1 LLLTLKRIINLSG
14 LTQSHASQIS
24 IRILLVT
31 FLDFIGVAVVFPLV
45 ELISNKNQSDFF
57 IKYNIYDLSYEH
69 FFFIVISFTLFI
81 FICRTIAVLV
91 TQRFLI
97 KFTLNLQLNLRL
109 KLLSRLASESL
120 DNISTRTS
128 ADLIQDSTT
137 IVNHY
142 TVKALLP
149 TLRLFS
155 DIIIAVALLFYLISI
170 APIISLVIVLVIF
183 FSLRLY
189 SKLGKRRFSEYG
201 ITSNQSFNEI
211 IDLVASYVHGLVEL
225 MVSKKAD
232 YFLSKIARSS
242 SDQINAEAN
251 TQFALIAPKY
261 ILELV
266 IVSVIIFICSVFILG
281 DFDRYATTGIIVTLS
296 LVAIKL
302 LPALLNAFQLIVNLK
317 YAENSISR
325 LESAFQENKK
335 SMKKPFIDEF
345 QKLELTDVSYKIFDK
360 YIFKDLSFILGKGEH
375 IAICGQ
381 SGSGKSSLGEIIL
394 GLRTFTAGT
403 VTLNNKKIN
412 IAELDLSNVSAYIPQ
427 FPILFNGTL
436 SENIFLDD
444 TPVSNERLNELL
456 DKVRLTGRIT
466 ALNNG
471 AATMIKYDGKNL
483 SGGERQRISVI
494 RALTKKSPIII
505 FDEITSALDQ
515 NDAKIIIREIMAEF
529 ANKTLIFITH
539 DEKIANLMDKVIWM
553 DK

>member
-1 LLLTLKRIINLSG
+1 MLLTLKRIIKLSG
-14 LTQSHASQIS
+14 LTQSQAGQIS

-31 FLDFIGVAVVFPLV
+31 CLDFIGVAIVFPLV
-45 ELISNKNQSDFF
+45 ELISNKNQSDIF
-57 IKYNIYDLSYEH
+57 IKYNIYDLSYEY
-69 FFFIVISFTLFI
+69 FFFSVISLTFFI
-81 FICRTIAVLV
+81 FVLRTIAVLV
-91 TQRFLI
+91 MQRFLI
-97 KFTLNLQLNLRL
+97 KFTLTLQLTLRL
-109 KLLSRLASESL
+109 KLLSKLASESI
-120 DNISTRTS
+120 DNISSRTA

-155 DIIIAVALLFYLISI
+155 DIIIAVALLFYLIII
-170 APIISLVIVLVIF
+170 APIITLVIVLVIF
-183 FSLRLY
+183 VSFRLY

-201 ITSNQSFNEI
+201 VTSNQSFNEI

-225 MVSKKAD
+225 IVSKKAD
-232 YFLSKIARSS
+232 YFLSKIAISS
-242 SDQINAEAN
+242 SNQINVEEN

-266 IVSVIIFICSVFILG
+266 IVSVIVFICSIFVLG
-281 DFDRYATTGIIVTLS
+281 DVDRYVTTGVIVTLS

-302 LPALLNAFQLIVNLK
+302 LPALLNAFQLVVNLR

-335 SMKKPFIDEF
+335 SMKKLFVDEF
-345 QKLELTDVSYKIFDK
+345 QKLELTDVSYKIHDK
-360 YIFKDLSFILGKGEH
+360 YIFKDLSFTLGKGEN

-394 GLRTFTAGT
+394 GLKTFNTGT

-412 IAELDLSNVSAYIPQ
+412 ISDLDLSNLSSYIPQ

-456 DKVRLTGRIT
+456 NKVRLTDRIT

-471 AATMIKYDGKNL
+471 GETMIKYDGKNL

-515 NDAKIIIREIMAEF
+515 NDAKVIIRELMAEF

-539 DEKIANLMDKVIWM
+539 DKQIANLMDKVIWM

>member
-1 LLLTLKRIINLSG
+1 
-14 LTQSHASQIS
+14 
-24 IRILLVT
+24 
-31 FLDFIGVAVVFPLV
+31 
-45 ELISNKNQSDFF
+45 
-57 IKYNIYDLSYEH
+57 
-69 FFFIVISFTLFI
+69 
-81 FICRTIAVLV
+81 
-91 TQRFLI
+91 
-97 KFTLNLQLNLRL
+97 
-109 KLLSRLASESL
+109 
-120 DNISTRTS
+120 
-128 ADLIQDSTT
+128 
-137 IVNHY
+137 
-142 TVKALLP
+142 
-149 TLRLFS
+149 
-155 DIIIAVALLFYLISI
+155 
-170 APIISLVIVLVIF
+170 
-183 FSLRLY
+183 
-189 SKLGKRRFSEYG
+189 
-201 ITSNQSFNEI
+201 
-211 IDLVASYVHGLVEL
+211 
-225 MVSKKAD
+225 
-232 YFLSKIARSS
+232 
-242 SDQINAEAN
+242 
-251 TQFALIAPKY
+251 
-261 ILELV
+261 
-266 IVSVIIFICSVFILG
+266 
-281 DFDRYATTGIIVTLS
+281 
-296 LVAIKL
+296 
-302 LPALLNAFQLIVNLK
+302 VNLK

-335 SMKKPFIDEF
+335 SMKKPFTDEF
-345 QKLELTDVSYKIFDK
+345 QKLELTDVSYKISDK

-394 GLRTFTAGT
+394 GLRTFTGGT

-515 NDAKIIIREIMAEF
+515 NDAKVIIRELMAEF

-539 DEKIANLMDKVIWM
+539 DKQIANLMDKVIWM